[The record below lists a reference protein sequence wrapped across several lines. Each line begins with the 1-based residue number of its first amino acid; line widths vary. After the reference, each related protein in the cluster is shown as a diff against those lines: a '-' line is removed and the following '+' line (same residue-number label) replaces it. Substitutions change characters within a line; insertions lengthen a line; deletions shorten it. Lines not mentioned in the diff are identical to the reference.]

1 MLGKAAYLKKLT
13 SKMRFRSV
21 EVGEKMDGSSPP
33 SVFIGSY
40 GYPTVYVGPMLTPQY
55 GDTSLLDSP
64 EEWIPREKQ
73 LSDIVQFRLQLVRGK
88 AQVCI
93 KDFDNKLV
101 SKMQEISLSKNS
113 IDSEA
118 EFKHAPRGITFN
130 EEHAPFGPS
139 AAIKRFNIDNVKWE
153 HNFEKVYHDTDLLA
167 GDGVVNLYK
176 QGYDFTQIQKAFS
189 TGTMGLGKNRKL
201 VPTRWSITA
210 VDSIIGEHYLDQ
222 VKHFE
227 IIDSFEVYEFT
238 ALNNYFAILLT
249 PTPWQY
255 EWIEA
260 FIHVLEDEE
269 AVFSDYELYH
279 PKKEYS
285 NVGGCYYSVRSEV
298 TQKLA
303 MRRAQAGAIVFRE
316 AYPGYIPTG
325 VWLCREETKHA
336 LAQKPNEFF
345 DLKSA
350 ISYISSKLKLPFYK
364 FHSQS
369 VLLKEIIKRRQML
382 LANYL

>member
-1 MLGKAAYLKKLT
+1 
-13 SKMRFRSV
+13 MRFRSV
-21 EVGEKMDGSSPP
+21 EVGEKLDGSSPP

-40 GYPTVYVGPMLTPQY
+40 GYPNVYVGPMLTPQY

-139 AAIKRFNIDNVKWE
+139 AAIKKFDIDNVKWE

>member
-1 MLGKAAYLKKLT
+1 MVGKAAYLKKLT
-13 SKMRFRSV
+13 SKMQFRSV
-21 EVGEKMDGSSPP
+21 EVGEKLDGSSPP

-40 GYPTVYVGPMLTPQY
+40 GYPKVYVGPMLTPQY
-55 GDTSLLDSP
+55 GDTSFLDSP
-64 EEWIPREKQ
+64 EDWIPHEKQ

-88 AQVCI
+88 AQVGI
-93 KDFDNKLV
+93 RDLDNNLV
-101 SKMQEISLSKNS
+101 SKIQEISLSKNS
-113 IDSEA
+113 INSEA

-139 AAIKRFNIDNVKWE
+139 ATIKKFDIDNVKWE
-153 HNFEKVYHDTDLLA
+153 HNFEKTYHDTDLRA
-167 GDGVVNLYK
+167 GEAVVDLYK
-176 QGYDFTQIQKAFS
+176 QGYNFTQIQKAFS

-222 VKHFE
+222 VKHSE

-238 ALNNYFAILLT
+238 ALKNYFAILLT

-260 FIHVLEDEE
+260 FIHVLADEE
-269 AVFSDYELYH
+269 AIFSDHELYH

-285 NVGGCYYSVRSEV
+285 SVGGCYYSVRSEV
-298 TQKLA
+298 TQKLS
-303 MRRAQAGAIVFRE
+303 MRRKQAGAIVFRE
-316 AYPGYIPTG
+316 AYPGYVPTG

-336 LAQKPNEFF
+336 LAQAPKEFF

-350 ISYISSKLKLPFYK
+350 ISYISSKLQLPFYK

-369 VLLKEIIKRRQML
+369 VLLKDILKRRQTL
-382 LANYL
+382 LASYF

>member
-21 EVGEKMDGSSPP
+21 EVGEKLDGSSPP

-40 GYPTVYVGPMLTPQY
+40 GYPNVYVGPMLTPQY

-139 AAIKRFNIDNVKWE
+139 AAIKKFDIDNVKWE